1 MKETTYE
8 YKPVVDPPV
17 RTVDGVSGT
26 ALVRIEKMIA
36 ERKKLVAKLRRDKK
50 DRDTVITMEPSVAS
64 HLDGQ
69 SRVLFLKL
77 LDKEGLFVA
86 RVKATPQEKVDFDM
100 PTRKGDVYFTYI
112 STSNKLVKAAKQ
124 KKRKEQNAG
133 GGSKTG
139 SEAGSS
145 PDTEDEDEEDEDEN
159 EDEDEDEDGVSCI
172 DTIQESIKENE
183 DALKTGNDELCLT
196 FPPHRDFALKPL
208 ELLELQRFV
217 DKLGLCLKFLEAT
230 AAESL
235 KEGNKSTLAAYHIF
249 VANVRAA
256 ATNAHDI
263 VVADR
268 PEPKRKRVL
277 LDVTNIEGG
286 NKKQSK

>member
-1 MKETTYE
+1 MKETIYE

-26 ALVRIEKMIA
+26 ALLRIEKMIA
-36 ERKKLVAKLRRDKK
+36 ELKKLVAKLRRDKK

-77 LDKEGLFVA
+77 LKEEGLFVA

-112 STSNKLVKAAKQ
+112 GSSNKLVKAAKQ

-145 PDTEDEDEEDEDEN
+145 PDTEDEDEDEDEN
-159 EDEDEDEDGVSCI
+159 EDEDGVSCI

-217 DKLGLCLKFLEAT
+217 DELGLCLEFLEAT
-230 AAESL
+230 AAEKL

-268 PEPKRKRVL
+268 PKPKRKRVL